1 MKSEYTAKFRM
12 VDEMS
17 AAMVRLGDTG
27 VNAIVDVEK
36 SSVRLDSAL
45 LNTSKSSAE
54 AAASLSKLSSNST
67 GAVTPSRLLADAM
80 SDQARKLE
88 QAAEKARNKANID
101 AQAAAEA
108 KRFHESLKSQLMTV
122 DKVTDSMNDE
132 VVQAQKTSESLE
144 KVAQKSEKKAKKAE
158 EAAAAA
164 RKNASATEASAQA
177 EEKMYAASNKAAN
190 AEQKVADALNK
201 SEREAKE
208 YGEALQKAS
217 GESETLGNKAANAG
231 ELIQD
236 AFATI
241 GVVAALNKIKD
252 GFVSAASAAI
262 EFESAVTG
270 VYKTVDGTEEQ
281 LAEIS
286 SDIKEMSLVIPSST
300 TEIAGVAE
308 SAGQLG
314 IATENITDFT
324 EVMINLG
331 ESTNLSSEQAASSLA
346 KFSNITNMSADNY
359 ENLGSAIVALGNN
372 FATTE
377 ADIVRLPLKQETAA

>member
-54 AAASLSKLSSNST
+54 AAASLSKLSGNST

-158 EAAAAA
+158 
-164 RKNASATEASAQA
+164 
-177 EEKMYAASNKAAN
+177 KAA
-190 AEQKVADALNK
+190 K
-201 SEREAKE
+201 SV
-208 YGEALQKAS
+208 S
-217 GESETLGNKAANAG
+217 DDSEK
-231 ELIQD
+231 
-236 AFATI
+236 
-241 GVVAALNKIKD
+241 
-252 GFVSAASAAI
+252 
-262 EFESAVTG
+262 
-270 VYKTVDGTEEQ
+270 
-281 LAEIS
+281 
-286 SDIKEMSLVIPSST
+286 
-300 TEIAGVAE
+300 
-308 SAGQLG
+308 
-314 IATENITDFT
+314 
-324 EVMINLG
+324 
-331 ESTNLSSEQAASSLA
+331 
-346 KFSNITNMSADNY
+346 
-359 ENLGSAIVALGNN
+359 
-372 FATTE
+372 
-377 ADIVRLPLKQETAA
+377 

>member
-54 AAASLSKLSSNST
+54 AAASLSKLSGNST

-144 KVAQKSEKKAKKAE
+144 KVAQKS
-158 EAAAAA
+158 
-164 RKNASATEASAQA
+164 
-177 EEKMYAASNKAAN
+177 
-190 AEQKVADALNK
+190 
-201 SEREAKE
+201 
-208 YGEALQKAS
+208 
-217 GESETLGNKAANAG
+217 
-231 ELIQD
+231 
-236 AFATI
+236 
-241 GVVAALNKIKD
+241 
-252 GFVSAASAAI
+252 
-262 EFESAVTG
+262 
-270 VYKTVDGTEEQ
+270 
-281 LAEIS
+281 
-286 SDIKEMSLVIPSST
+286 
-300 TEIAGVAE
+300 
-308 SAGQLG
+308 
-314 IATENITDFT
+314 
-324 EVMINLG
+324 
-331 ESTNLSSEQAASSLA
+331 
-346 KFSNITNMSADNY
+346 
-359 ENLGSAIVALGNN
+359 
-372 FATTE
+372 
-377 ADIVRLPLKQETAA
+377 

>member
-54 AAASLSKLSSNST
+54 AAASLSKLSGNST

-158 EAAAAA
+158 EAAVAA
-164 RKNASATEASAQA
+164 RKMLLPQKRPRKRKKKCMRLPTKPLMRSKRLRTRLTSLSARLKNT
-177 EEKMYAASNKAAN
+177 
-190 AEQKVADALNK
+190 
-201 SEREAKE
+201 
-208 YGEALQKAS
+208 GEALQKAS

-286 SDIKEMSLVIPSST
+286 GDIKEMSLVIPSST

-359 ENLGSAIVALGNN
+359 ENLGSTIVALGNN
-372 FATTE
+372 FAHN
-377 ADIVRLPLKQETAA
+377 RSGYS